1 MSNSDR
7 ARLGRNLKTARE
19 AACVTQT
26 QAAAAVQRT
35 RQTIVNWENE
45 EHSAEPS
52 TPQLAVLGE
61 LYGVTPKDLRFA
73 EIERQ
78 PARAKEMPTESF
90 EPVSSKDAAKKRGRS
105 A

>member
-19 AACVTQT
+19 AAGVTQT

-73 EIERQ
+73 EIERAN
-78 PARAKEMPTESF
+78 PGLLRSTYVKDRDGRREHARLIEYQ
-90 EPVSSKDAAKKRGRS
+90 
-105 A
+105 